1 MSTRHA
7 VFAAAVAFAV
17 AACTDTPTAT
27 DPVDGLAFAK
37 PASSGVVERT
47 TSFAFLVIVD
57 PDNGLMATVGF
68 DRVQYCADGNT
79 FPDPAT
85 AEYRVEH
92 DVQRT
97 FHANGQVTDVRVWE
111 GPLVVYDYNDVS
123 VRRCDRPL
131 VGSGTGHTRFRF
143 IGPAVSVDQQVERD
157 ILLDNFNGFI
167 TAIADGSRKRVNV
180 VITHLDGVRMNPSSG
195 FHEINATIT
204 VR

>member
-1 MSTRHA
+1 MWNRRLFIS
-7 VFAAAVAFAV
+7 AAAIALAFV
-17 AACTDTPTAT
+17 ACTDTPTAT
-27 DPVDGLAFAK
+27 DAVDGPLFAK
-37 PASSGVVERT
+37 PASSGVVDRS

-85 AEYRVEH
+85 VEYRVEH

-143 IGPAVSVDQQVERD
+143 IGPAEDAGVGRD
-157 ILLDNFNGFI
+157 ITLDNFNGFI
-167 TAIADGSRKRVNV
+167 TAIADDSRKRVNV

-195 FHEINATIT
+195 FHEINAKIT

>member
-1 MSTRHA
+1 MSPSRTLL
-7 VFAAAVAFAV
+7 AAAIALAV

-27 DPVDGLAFAK
+27 ESVDDLAFAK
-37 PASSGVVERT
+37 PASSGVVERS
-47 TSFAFLVIVD
+47 TSFGFLVIVD
-57 PDNGLMATVGF
+57 TDNGLMATVGF

-79 FPDPAT
+79 FPDPAG

-97 FHANGQVTDVRVWE
+97 FHAKGQVTDVRVWE

-143 IGPAVSVDQQVERD
+143 IGPAAGFGVGRD
-157 ILLDNFNGFI
+157 ITLNNFNGFI

-180 VITHLDGVRMNPSSG
+180 VITHLDGVRMNPSAG
-195 FHEINATIT
+195 FHEINAKII